1 MALIHHLLNAP
12 IVLITLIVMIILKL
26 RPPKKMNVWY
36 GYRTVNSMKS
46 QEHWDLAQK
55 LCADSGIFHMSVL
68 LVIQIA
74 AFLFTDGETLT
85 GNALLI
91 LWALSFVMI
100 IAGVEK
106 KLKLIDS

>member
-1 MALIHHLLNAP
+1 MELIHHMMNAP
-12 IVLITLIVMIILKL
+12 IVVISLILLVILKL

-36 GYRTVNSMKS
+36 AYRTTSSMKS

-74 AFLFTDGETLT
+74 AFLLTDGNTLT
-85 GNALLI
+85 LNGLLI
-91 LWALSFVMI
+91 LWVLSIVVI

-106 KLKLIDS
+106 KLKQIE